1 MILFIVCAAVVRNG
15 ELADVLV
22 AEVRSFQEP
31 HRNPPLT
38 WMSPNTLHT
47 IMEMDHPVN
56 VYTEAHQSLHGKPR
70 NTVRICG
77 VDEIVPHLRDGLVL
91 SQKPS
96 GSTSLGPRE
105 EEDLVQR
112 MLLVWI
118 RKLLT
123 SVGFERKLLNL
134 ARISEKDLKAIKE
147 ALLNPAT
154 SVYWMMNDTP
164 HRDEARALIQE
175 AESQLGVPS
184 QVEEE

>member
-15 ELADVLV
+15 KLTDVLV

-31 HRNPPLT
+31 HRTPPLT
-38 WMSPNTLHT
+38 WMSLNTLRS

-56 VYTEAHQSLHGKPR
+56 VYTEAHQSLHGMSR
-70 NTVRICG
+70 NSVRICG
-77 VDEIVPHLRDGLVL
+77 VDEIVPRLRDGLVL

-112 MLLVWI
+112 MHLVWI
-118 RKLLT
+118 RKLLA
-123 SVGFERKLLNL
+123 SAYFEREMLNL
-134 ARISEKDLKAIKE
+134 AQSSTAMYEVS
-147 ALLNPAT
+147 LNPAT
-154 SVYWMMNDTP
+154 SVYLRMEETQY
-164 HRDEARALIQE
+164 RREAQALIQE
-175 AESQLGVPS
+175 AEGRLGVPS